1 MFKIRVYQGAK
12 ERTILAAKGT
22 NLLNLL
28 LQNHLFIESPCGG
41 MGICKK
47 CTIKIIKD
55 RSKKDAYYESAC
67 GITVDDDMTIEI
79 PETKERHAQIM
90 TSGQLDIMLSPSIH
104 KKVIELKAP
113 DIQDQISDVERIET
127 AMGMVGSMPNDI
139 MSCVSKILRDNDFK
153 IAVVTYED
161 EILSIEPCSMQ
172 DNLYGIAIDI
182 GTTTIVGYLMDLCT
196 GEQLDVYSSL
206 NPQSMYGADVIT
218 RIGYTLE
225 SSEGLSHMTD
235 LIRDEINNM
244 IHYFCQK
251 HGFAPQNIYEIDVVG
266 NTVMLHIFV
275 GLPVENIALS
285 PFIPVICRKVE
296 LVAKDVDIDI
306 CRNGKIVI
314 LPMVSG
320 YVGADTV
327 AAILACGMHKS
338 EKVELLIDIGTNGEI
353 ALGNKD
359 NIVVCSTAA
368 GPAFEG
374 ARIECGIGGIQGA
387 VNRVFIDEDVEYST
401 IGGLPAQGICGSG
414 IVDVIAQMLKVGLLE
429 SSGRILSP
437 EEVDRQFPTSIGD
450 KIILKDGQPAL
461 ILETDKG
468 DHSQDLYIS
477 QKDIREVQLA
487 KGAIA
492 AGIEILM
499 KEMNISYDDVS
510 RVYLAGGFGNYI
522 DHGHAVEIGLIP
534 EDFRN
539 KIEPIGN
546 GAGIGAKMALLS
558 KDAKAETNNIKEKM
572 QYIELSAR
580 EDFQTLFIDFLV
592 F

>member
-1 MFKIRVYQGAK
+1 
-12 ERTILAAKGT
+12 
-22 NLLNLL
+22 
-28 LQNHLFIESPCGG
+28 
-41 MGICKK
+41 
-47 CTIKIIKD
+47 
-55 RSKKDAYYESAC
+55 
-67 GITVDDDMTIEI
+67 MT
-79 PETKERHAQIM
+79 
-90 TSGQLDIMLSPSIH
+90 
-104 KKVIELKAP
+104 
-113 DIQDQISDVERIET
+113 
-127 AMGMVGSMPNDI
+127 
-139 MSCVSKILRDNDFK
+139 
-153 IAVVTYED
+153 
-161 EILSIEPCSMQ
+161 
-172 DNLYGIAIDI
+172 
-182 GTTTIVGYLMDLCT
+182 
-196 GEQLDVYSSL
+196 
-206 NPQSMYGADVIT
+206 
-218 RIGYTLE
+218 
-225 SSEGLSHMTD
+225 
-235 LIRDEINNM
+235 
-244 IHYFCQK
+244 
-251 HGFAPQNIYEIDVVG
+251 
-266 NTVMLHIFV
+266 
-275 GLPVENIALS
+275 
-285 PFIPVICRKVE
+285 
-296 LVAKDVDIDI
+296 
-306 CRNGKIVI
+306 
-314 LPMVSG
+314 
-320 YVGADTV
+320 
-327 AAILACGMHKS
+327 
-338 EKVELLIDIGTNGEI
+338 
-353 ALGNKD
+353 
-359 NIVVCSTAA
+359 VVCSTAA

-580 EDFQTLFIDFLV
+580 EDFQTSFIDFLV